1 MRTTRDLRARLQ
13 PRRGGTSAT
22 RRGAHE
28 AGEKGGKGVE
38 ARLFASTPWPPS
50 FSRPRELRSASLKRS
65 VGLLR
70 YAIIGGFL
78 HRSFASPP
86 PPPPTSPQSYIQTT
100 RRRVKVPQVVPNMP
114 NKKVYNHKV

>member
-1 MRTTRDLRARLQ
+1 MRTTQHLPARLQ
-13 PRRGGTSAT
+13 PRRGGTGAT
-22 RRGAHE
+22 RQGARE
-28 AGEKGGKGVE
+28 AGEEGGQGVG
-38 ARLFASTPWPPS
+38 ARSFASTPSPPS

-86 PPPPTSPQSYIQTT
+86 PPPPPSQKSYIQTT
-100 RRRVKVPQVVPNMP
+100 RRRVKEIGRAHV
-114 NKKVYNHKV
+114 

>member
-70 YAIIGGFL
+70 YALIGGFL
-78 HRSFASPP
+78 HRFFASPP
-86 PPPPTSPQSYIQTT
+86 PPPPASQSSYITTT
-100 RRRVKVPQVVPNMP
+100 RRRVKVVHVLPNLP
-114 NKKVYNHKV
+114 TKNDYKHQL